1 MKGALVRSL
10 AVLAIVPATVLG
22 QAAPGDTGEAASP
35 MAPVGRTNPCVV
47 TRISDG
53 DTLRCR
59 QGRENLRVRLTGID
73 APEMA
78 DSTHGP
84 RSARALSSMAS
95 VGDTILLEL
104 DVQPRDQ
111 YRRVLAYAWRN
122 GSLLNLR
129 MVREGWA
136 VPYTVPPNVRYEATF
151 RAAQRS
157 ARADGA
163 GHWKTNGF
171 ACTPAEFRRGAC
183 GQ

>member
-1 MKGALVRSL
+1 MSSTRARILCCLVILPGTVVAQAVPGGGADTSR
-10 AVLAIVPATVLG
+10 PA
-22 QAAPGDTGEAASP
+22 
-35 MAPVGRTNPCVV
+35 APVGPTAPCVV

-59 QGRENLRVRLTGID
+59 QGRDNLRVRLTGID

-84 RSARALSSMAS
+84 RSARALAAMAS
-95 VGDTILLEL
+95 VGDTIRLEL
-104 DVQPRDQ
+104 DVRPRDQ
-111 YRRVLAYAWRN
+111 YGRVLAYAWRS
-122 GSLLNLR
+122 GSMLNLR

-136 VPYTVPPNVRYEATF
+136 LPYTVPPNVRYEATF

-157 ARADGA
+157 ARAEGA

-171 ACTPAEFRRGAC
+171 ACTPSAFRRGTC